1 MKHSESK
8 YQQIVAWVKENIEN
22 GTFQCGDKLISENEL
37 AEQFSTSRQ
46 TVRHATGVLVEQQL
60 VTRIQGSGTYIGGK
74 FRQARKETYKNVAVV
89 STFYES
95 YIFPPTLKGIER
107 ELFKAGYSM
116 QVFFTDNR
124 IQREREILQSI
135 LEKDNID
142 GLIVEA
148 VKSTLP
154 NPNLQYYQKLQERN
168 IPILCFNSFYPELE
182 VPCVRIDDTA
192 AARKATRLLLDAG
205 HQKIGGIFKSDDGQG
220 SLRYSGF
227 LESVI
232 KAGVKVSQNHVIWI
246 DTPMTLQL
254 AEIEDHLMK
263 RLEGCTGVV
272 CYNDQVAFQLI
283 EIAEKKGIRVP
294 EDLSVVG
301 IDDSSIA
308 SSGKASFTSIP
319 HPKELLGRKVGE
331 NMVAMIENP
340 SFDGNYL
347 YNMEPV
353 LRDSIRDI
361 RE

>member
-1 MKHSESK
+1 MGHSESK
-8 YQQIVAWVKENIEN
+8 YQQIVAWVKEKIDN
-22 GTFQCGDKLISENEL
+22 GTFQSGDKLISENEL
-37 AEQFSTSRQ
+37 AELFDTSRQ

-74 FRQARKETYKNVAVV
+74 FRPVRKEKYKNVAVV

-116 QVFFTDNR
+116 QVFFTDNK
-124 IQREREILQSI
+124 IHREREILESI

-148 VKSTLP
+148 VKSVLP
-154 NPNLQYYQKLQERN
+154 NPNLSYYKKLQERN
-168 IPILCFNSFYPELE
+168 IPILCFNTFYPGLSL
-182 VPCVRIDDTA
+182 PCVRIDDSA
-192 AARKATRLLLDAG
+192 AAKRAVNLLIDAG
-205 HQKIGGIFKSDDGQG
+205 HENIGGIFKSDDGQG
-220 SLRYSGF
+220 PLRYAGF
-227 LESVI
+227 MEGVMDAGI
-232 KAGVKVSQNHVIWI
+232 KVTQEHVVWI
-246 DTPMTLQL
+246 DTLMTLNL
-254 AEIEDHLMK
+254 SEIEDHLRK

-283 EIAEKKGIRVP
+283 ELVEKWGMRVP

-301 IDDSSIA
+301 IDDSSVA
-308 SSGKASFTSIP
+308 TSGKVHFTSIP

-340 SFDGNYL
+340 QFDGNYM
-347 YNMEPV
+347 YDMEPV
-353 LRDSIRDI
+353 IRKSVCK
-361 RE
+361 R